1 MPHEKKFPAEP
12 TPKIN
17 YLSKQN
23 LTAPPP
29 PPFSESKFDGLGDDH
44 LMVVS

>member
-1 MPHEKKFPAEP
+1 MPHEQKFPGRALAEN
-12 TPKIN
+12 N

-29 PPFSESKFDGLGDDH
+29 SQNQ
-44 LMVVS
+44 MVVS